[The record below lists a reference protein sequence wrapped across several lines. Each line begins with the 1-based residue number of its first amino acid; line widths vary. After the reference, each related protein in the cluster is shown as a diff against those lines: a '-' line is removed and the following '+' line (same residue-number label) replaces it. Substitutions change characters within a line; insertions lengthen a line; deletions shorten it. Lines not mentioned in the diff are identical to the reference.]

1 MVEVPQARSQFSKL
15 DHSPQLHRRSI
26 VAASPLRRRCT
37 IVYGKSVLTVKKAAD
52 SYSSYMLIV
61 FTHQLI
67 QTTSDITRSL
77 ILLVTLNKPDRAK
90 MRPDCVSACIDHDR
104 WTNRRMKRVSSEGG
118 SQNMLVDHLF
128 Q

>member
-67 QTTSDITRSL
+67 QTTIDITRSL

-90 MRPDCVSACIDHDR
+90 MRPDCVSACIDHVTYKERQMDEQ
-104 WTNRRMKRVSSEGG
+104 TDETSE
-118 SQNMLVDHLF
+118 
-128 Q
+128 